1 MAGLAAIFWLK
12 RRTKSGVWPC
22 LAGVNINTLTEIV
35 ESFLRRQSLEG
46 KRICIALSGGLDSVV
61 LLDAVEQLKSAL
73 RLELQA
79 IHVNHGLSPD
89 ADSWA
94 AFCVDLCVTRNIALV
109 TTKVVVDKQSAV
121 GLEGAARAA
130 RYAAFVEAGA
140 PFILLAQHA
149 DDQAETVLHQMLR
162 GTGLKGLAGM
172 GEARAVSENQTILRP
187 LLNVSR
193 ADITATARERGLTWI
208 EDESNS
214 DTVFT
219 RNFLRHEIVPLLAAR
234 FPHYRASLARAAR
247 HASEADAM
255 LEALAKIDLAW
266 DGINAFAAALDAL
279 PQPRQINALYHWL
292 IWQGVPAPSQ
302 VQLAEWA
309 AQLFRA
315 PPAGKPQLAGG
326 HDFVIRRSDNRLML
340 KRIRQKQ

>member
-12 RRTKSGVWPC
+12 SRAKSGGWPC
-22 LAGVNINTLTEIV
+22 LAGVNINTLTTIV

-46 KRICIALSGGLDSVV
+46 KRICVALSGGLDSVV
-61 LLDAVEQLKSAL
+61 LLDAVDQLQSAL
-73 RLELQA
+73 RIELQA
-79 IHVNHGLSPD
+79 IHVHHGLSPD

-94 AFCVDLCVTRNIALV
+94 AFCAQMCDARNIALV
-109 TTKVVVDKQSAV
+109 TTKVCVDRQSAA
-121 GLEGAARAA
+121 GLEGAARDA
-130 RYAAFVEAGA
+130 RYAAFADVGS
-140 PFILLAQHA
+140 PFIMLAQHA

-172 GEARAVSENQTILRP
+172 GETRVVSENQTILRP
-187 LLNVSR
+187 LLTVSR
-193 ADITATARERGLTWI
+193 ADIDATARERGLKWI

-214 DTVFT
+214 DTAYT

-266 DGINAFAAALDAL
+266 DGTTAFAGALDAL
-279 PQPRQINALYHWL
+279 PQPRQINAVYHWL
-292 IWQGVPAPSQ
+292 TWQGVSAPSQ
-302 VQLAEWA
+302 FQLAEWA

-315 PPAGKPQLAGG
+315 PPVGKPQLAGG
-326 HDFVIRRSDNRLML
+326 HDFVIRRSDNRLTL
-340 KRIRQKQ
+340 KRNSQKQ